1 MLSVYGIKNCNT
13 VKKGLDWLNKNKI
26 DYEFFDVKKIILI
39 DEKISE
45 WIDNM
50 SEPYSPE
57 NLLNKFS
64 FSANNFLYSF
74 SFIEKV
80 CKTFFLTRR
89 ESVMFSNF
97 PEE

>member
-26 DYEFFDVKKIILI
+26 DYEFFDVKKINLT

-45 WIDNM
+45 WIDNI

-57 NLLNKFS
+57 NLLKTPIPGFGDS
-64 FSANNFLYSF
+64 MVTSMS
-74 SFIEKV
+74 SV
-80 CKTFFLTRR
+80 C
-89 ESVMFSNF
+89 
-97 PEE
+97 